1 MARLPANSALT
12 FRRCPLGHAK
22 RIPICLAAVLVLL
35 IPSANARLGRPPV
48 GPGPTVQCI
57 CRFGWGEAAEL
68 GRTEAGY
75 PLCCGPMTLLQIL
88 LLGIVQG
95 LTEFLPV
102 SSSGHLVVVN
112 ALLQTWGS
120 EPVEDLVEVN
130 IVLHLGTLAAVAIY
144 YRREIWRLLGKDR
157 RVIPLLVVGTIPAA
171 VIGVTIKK
179 LLPDSVEAA
188 ILENPLLA
196 GLMFPVTAAALVWAM
211 RRPAGPHSYT
221 ELSMGHAFVVG
232 LAQAAAL
239 LPGISRSGATIAAGL
254 GVGQSRRSSAT
265 FAFLLALPAIA
276 GAGVLEALEMW
287 EAGGAQTA
295 PGILAVGF
303 AVSMAVGLGALMLL
317 IRWVERGKL
326 AWFAYYLV
334 PLGIATVLWQL
345 AAYRL

>member
-1 MARLPANSALT
+1 MKCIGR
-12 FRRCPLGHAK
+12 
-22 RIPICLAAVLVLL
+22 LVLGEV
-35 IPSANARLGRPPV
+35 ADVGRRR
-48 GPGPTVQCI
+48 GS
-57 CRFGWGEAAEL
+57 
-68 GRTEAGY
+68 Y
-75 PLCCGPMTLLQIL
+75 PLCCGPMTLLEIL

-120 EPVEDLVEVN
+120 DPVEDLVEVN

-144 YRREIWRLLGKDR
+144 YRREIWRLLGEDR

-171 VIGVTIKK
+171 ILGVTIKK
-179 LLPDSVEAA
+179 VLPDATEAA
-188 ILENPLLA
+188 MLENPLLA
-196 GLMFPVTAAALVWAM
+196 GMMFPVTAAALVWAM
-211 RRPAGPHSYT
+211 RRREGPHNYT
-221 ELSMGHAFVVG
+221 ELSLGQAFAVG

-254 GVGQSRRSSAT
+254 GVGQSRRASAT
-265 FAFLLALPAIA
+265 FAFLLALPAIG

-295 PGILAVGF
+295 PSILAAGF
-303 AVSMAVGLGALMLL
+303 VVSMVVGLGALMLL
-317 IRWVERGKL
+317 IRWVERGRL

-334 PLGIATVLWQL
+334 PLGVATVLWQL
-345 AAYRL
+345 AAYKL